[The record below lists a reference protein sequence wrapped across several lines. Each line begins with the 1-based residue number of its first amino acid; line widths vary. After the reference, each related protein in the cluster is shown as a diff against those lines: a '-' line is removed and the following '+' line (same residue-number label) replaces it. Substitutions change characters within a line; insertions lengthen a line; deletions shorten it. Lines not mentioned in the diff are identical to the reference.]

1 MRFPFALTLFL
12 TIATCA
18 PSSRAEAVSLTDA
31 VRLALAR
38 NERSKIANLQVV
50 SAEASVH
57 RARAGFLPT
66 LALGASESLKPIDG
80 ADDRKWTSANGT
92 LTLNQPI
99 VSVTTFP
106 LYASAKHSYEA
117 SRYSEIDQRRQL
129 ASDAARSFFAVVTQQ
144 RILIA
149 ARSRLER
156 ADATLKDTQ
165 ARATAGLVSSND
177 VTRSAVDHASAF
189 QSLASAESALERAR
203 LDLGYMLDLEVSD
216 DLDSPDATLAPF
228 ALDISTLVKLAVSQ
242 RPDLLAAA
250 RSTMA
255 ASASADEPALRLVP
269 TVNASAQARV
279 QDQQVVPNSNRY
291 IDSTV
296 TINLNWAI
304 WDAGVRDADYDS
316 RHAALTT
323 AELQQRALLRR
334 VQADVRSAI
343 SELVAS
349 RSALDAAKDGL
360 EQSQKSVQETDVL
373 YKQGLA
379 KAIELVDSNASR
391 FDAEVTLAA
400 AQLDVRRSELDLRD
414 ALGLFPVDGVK

>member
-1 MRFPFALTLFL
+1 MRFSIALTLVLSFV
-12 TIATCA
+12 TCA
-18 PSSRAEAVSLTDA
+18 PSSRADVVSLSDA

-50 SAEASVH
+50 SAEAAVH

-66 LALGASESLKPIDG
+66 LSLGASESLKPIDG

-99 VSVTTFP
+99 VTVTTFP
-106 LYASAKHSYEA
+106 LYASAKHSYDA
-117 SRYSEIDQRRQL
+117 TRFSEIDQRRQL
-129 ASDAARSFFAVVTQQ
+129 ASDAARSFFAVITEQ
-144 RILIA
+144 RILVA
-149 ARSRLER
+149 AQSRFDR
-156 ADATLKDTQ
+156 ADATLRDTQ

-177 VTRSAVDHASAF
+177 VTRSAVDRASAV
-189 QSLASAESALERAR
+189 QSLATAQSSLERAR
-203 LDLGYMLDLEVSD
+203 LDLGYVLDLEVSG

-228 ALDISTLVKLAVSQ
+228 ALDVGSLLKLAVSQ
-242 RPDLLAAA
+242 RPDLLAAS

-255 ASASADEPALRLVP
+255 ASASAEEPGLRLVP

-279 QDQQVVPNSNRY
+279 QDQPVVPNSSRY

-296 TINLNWAI
+296 TFNLNWAI
-304 WDAGVRDADYDS
+304 WDAGVRDADSDQ
-316 RHAALTT
+316 RHAALHT

-334 VQADVRSAI
+334 VQADVRSAV
-343 SELVAS
+343 SELVAA
-349 RSALDAAKDGL
+349 RAALDAAKEGL
-360 EQSQKSVQETDVL
+360 AQSEKSVEETNVL

-414 ALGLFPVDGVK
+414 ALGLFPVDGIK